1 MVHSQFDGHKMVVD
15 DLAVE
20 IEDEY
25 NPMIPNSYE
34 KIVRERKEERERI
47 REEEVL
53 LHIHMIRYWF

>member
-1 MVHSQFDGHKMVVD
+1 MVHSQFDGQKMAVD

-53 LHIHMIRYWF
+53 LHAHTVRY